1 MKNKV
6 FFASLSLVA
15 LFTACQNEEFISE
28 GVKGSLLDRPT
39 VNLSLDVNTAD
50 TRLVTNGNGVAFST
64 TDELGAVI
72 VDPTLWT
79 VSDKQ
84 AIGNNKWKY
93 VPASKQFETEGT
105 TAIGS
110 WVFYAQYNK
119 AITNSREGITYSF
132 KQIQEG
138 DATPEE
144 STKAGVDFFVSPV
157 VMLEGY
163 EGEDMNL
170 EIKTRSI
177 HTRAL
182 IDLKFDASLGV
193 NEVQKIVLKNGAQAS
208 EANSKDNEFIVKGR
222 IINKN
227 LAIADIRPSKI
238 PVNETPND
246 VIQNANNELGNKGA
260 YNPSTLATSFKDI
273 TEALTGGT
281 EKYLALDCI
290 DHETNQAM
298 KVENGEFKSQMLI
311 PAGKYTNLTLYIYT
325 DKGIFKK
332 QITKAEPE
340 SETAKTEA
348 FYLRRG
354 HYVNLANITLSSSE
368 NASAFEA
375 ASLSINEKDK
385 FTSNDQAAVETD
397 GTVVLKTVDLVKAI
411 NAITTNGEVQM
422 NVISDE
428 NHKTVINKEVMD
440 AIKAQKKNKSK
451 LQIVFNTTMP
461 IVGETIDSPLDLQDL
476 TFNAGAVLES
486 GIAKVGVDVN
496 IPSAQSITVNPN
508 AELTFATA
516 ATANPVYTYSKVI
529 NKGTV
534 NVSDVKVEISA
545 IENAGTLN
553 IESELTGGV
562 FTNKEDAV
570 VNNQGT
576 WIVKTTF
583 VNEAKASINNFGTMT
598 AEAATS
604 NNGMIY
610 NGKADA
616 TEKGTIN
623 VKGTFANNA
632 TITNYAKSNII
643 VNGAEIA
650 ALNNMGT
657 ITNYGNLYCFDG
669 KNTINNI
676 GIINSKTGATTYI
689 TTNSSDDE
697 FTHATNDLTMGEI
710 IMDGR
715 NDDVSVTTS
724 TQKGYITWKPD
735 VTVTTIQNKS
745 GDKFNKVYLKTAT
758 TIDDSE
764 VRYVVVENGC
774 GSLTL
779 KNDIQELAF
788 NTGCTIY
795 ANGINIGELVVAEDE
810 TVKVPTDNVIGIY
823 DVTVGEYSKTTA
835 SIDNKGTILVGGNFW
850 TSLQYDPRNLGGGIF
865 ASGDGNA
872 TAFHWNKTAIG
883 KE

>member
-50 TRLVTNGNGVAFST
+50 TRLVTNGNSVAFST

-72 VDPTLWT
+72 VDPRLWT
-79 VSDKQ
+79 VENQQ

-93 VPASKQFETEGT
+93 VPASDRFETEGT

-119 AITNSREGITYSF
+119 AITNSRDGITYSF

-170 EIKTRSI
+170 KIKTRSI

-182 IDLKFDASLGV
+182 IDLKFDASLDV
-193 NEVQKIVLKNGAQAS
+193 NEVQKIVLKNGA
-208 EANSKDNEFIVKGR
+208 EATETNPNEFIVKGR

-227 LAIADIRPSKI
+227 LAVANIRPSAI
-238 PVNETPND
+238 PVGKTPND

-273 TEALTGGT
+273 TQALTDGT

-325 DKGIFKK
+325 DKGIFRK

-340 SETAKTEA
+340 SETATPAA

-375 ASLSINEKDK
+375 ASLSINKEDN
-385 FTSNDQAAVETD
+385 FISNDEAAGETD

-411 NAITTNGEVQM
+411 NAITTNGEVKM

-486 GIAKVGVDVN
+486 GIAEVGVDVN
-496 IPSAQSITVNPN
+496 IPSAQNITVNPN

-576 WIVKTTF
+576 WSVTTTF
-583 VNEAKASINNFGTMT
+583 DNEAKASINNFGTMT

-623 VKGTFANNA
+623 VKGTFVNKA

-643 VNGAEIA
+643 VNGAVPA
-650 ALNNMGT
+650 ALNNNGT

-669 KNTINNI
+669 ENTINNT

-689 TTNSSDDE
+689 TTNSSE
-697 FTHATNDLTMGEI
+697 KEVPAGTNGLTMGEI

-735 VTVTTIQNKS
+735 VTVTTIQKKS

-758 TIDDSE
+758 TINDSE

-779 KNDIQELAF
+779 KNNIQELAF

-823 DVTVGEYSKTTA
+823 DVTVEGCSMTTA

-850 TSLQYDPRNLGGGIF
+850 TKLPYDPTNLGGGIF

-883 KE
+883 AE

>member
-15 LFTACQNEEFISE
+15 LFAACQNEEFINE
-28 GVKGSLLDRPT
+28 EMKGSLLDRPT

-50 TRLVTNGNGVAFST
+50 TRLVSNGNGVGFST
-64 TDELGAVI
+64 TDQLGAVI

-79 VSDKQ
+79 VADNQ
-84 AIGNNKWKY
+84 AIGNNKWVYDATSGRFKT
-93 VPASKQFETEGT
+93 VGT

-119 AITNSREGITYSF
+119 AITNSRNGITYSF

-144 STKAGVDFFVSPV
+144 STKDGVDFFISPV
-157 VMLEGY
+157 VKLDGY

-182 IDLKFDASLGV
+182 INLKFDASLGV
-193 NEVQKIVLKNGAQAS
+193 SEVQKIVVKNGA
-208 EANSKDNEFIVKGR
+208 ANNNRFIVNGK
-222 IINKN
+222 ILNTQ
-227 LAIADIRPSKI
+227 LAVADIRPSSI
-238 PVNETPND
+238 PVNETPNSI
-246 VIQNANNELGNKGA
+246 IQKANNLLGNKGA
-260 YNPSTLATSFKDI
+260 YNATTLSTTFKDI
-273 TEALTGGT
+273 TGTLTSGSAVGT
-281 EKYLALDCI
+281 ERYLALDCI

-311 PAGKYTNLTLYIYT
+311 PADNYTNLTLYIYT

-332 QITKAEPE
+332 EIKKAEPE
-340 SETAKTEA
+340 NETKPEA
-348 FYLRRG
+348 EFFLRRG

-375 ASLSINEKDK
+375 AKLSINKDDH
-385 FTSNDQAAVETD
+385 FISNDDAATETD

-411 NAITTNGEVQM
+411 NAISTNGEVEM

-440 AIKAQKKNKSK
+440 AIKAKKAELAS
-451 LQIVFNTTMP
+451 LQIVFNTRMS
-461 IVGETIDSPLDLQDL
+461 IVGETIDNPLVLQDL
-476 TFNAGAVLES
+476 TFNDGAVLEA
-486 GIAKVGVDVN
+486 GIAEVGVDVN
-496 IPSAQSITVNPN
+496 IPSAQDITVNSN
-508 AELTFATA
+508 TELTFATA
-516 ATANPVYTYSKVI
+516 ATPIYTYNKVI

-534 NVSDVKVEISA
+534 NVSDVKVEIST
-545 IENAGTLN
+545 IENAGILN
-553 IESELTGGV
+553 IESELIGGE
-562 FTNKEDAV
+562 FTNKENAI
-570 VNNQGT
+570 VNNQGEWT
-576 WIVKTTF
+576 VNTTLT
-583 VNEAKASINNFGTMT
+583 NEVKASINNFGTMT
-598 AEAATS
+598 AVATTN

-610 NGKADA
+610 NGKTDA

-623 VKGTFANNA
+623 VKGMFANYA

-643 VNGAEIA
+643 VNAVNPVVA
-650 ALNNMGT
+650 QLNNNGT

-669 KNTINNI
+669 ENTINNT
-676 GIINSKTGATTYI
+676 GVINSKTGATTYI
-689 TTNSSDDE
+689 TTNSSAKE
-697 FTHATNDLTMGEI
+697 KSGTNDLTMGEI

-715 NDDVSVTTS
+715 DDDVSVTTS
-724 TQKGYITWKPD
+724 EQKGYITWKPD
-735 VTVTTIQNKS
+735 VTVATIKYQT
-745 GDKFNKVYLKTAT
+745 GDKFNKIYLKTAT
-758 TIDDSE
+758 TIDDAA

-795 ANGINIGELVVAEDE
+795 ANKIKIGELVVAEDE

-823 DVTVGEYSKTTA
+823 EVGDTNSKTTA
-835 SIDNKGTILVGGNFW
+835 DIDNRGTILVGGNFW
-850 TSLQYDPRNLGGGIF
+850 TSLQYVPEDLGGGIF
-865 ASGDGNA
+865 ASGDGQ
-872 TAFHWNKTAIG
+872 TSAFHWNETNWN
-883 KE
+883 

>member
-15 LFTACQNEEFISE
+15 LFTACQNEEFINE

-79 VSDKQ
+79 VEDQQ

-119 AITNSREGITYSF
+119 AITNSRDGITYSF

-193 NEVQKIVLKNGAQAS
+193 NEVQKIVLKNGAQAT
-208 EANSKDNEFIVKGR
+208 ETNPNEFIVNGR
-222 IINKN
+222 IINTN
-227 LAIADIRPSKI
+227 LAVADIRPGMI
-238 PVNETPND
+238 PVDKTPND
-246 VIQNANNELGNKGA
+246 LIQEANDLLGNKGA
-260 YNPSTLATSFKDI
+260 YNPSTLATSFKNI
-273 TEALTGGT
+273 TQALTDGT

-340 SETAKTEA
+340 SETAEPAA

-375 ASLSINEKDK
+375 ASLSINKEDN
-385 FTSNDQAAVETD
+385 FISNDAAADETD

-411 NAITTNGEVQM
+411 NAITTDGVVVM

-496 IPSAQSITVNPN
+496 IPLAQNITVNPN

-516 ATANPVYTYSKVI
+516 ATADPAYTYSMVI

-562 FTNKEDAV
+562 FKNMEDAV

-583 VNEAKASINNFGTMT
+583 VNVAKASINNFGTMT
-598 AEAATS
+598 AEAATI

-643 VNGAEIA
+643 VNGAETA

-669 KNTINNI
+669 ENTINNT

-689 TTNSSDDE
+689 TTNSSGDE
-697 FTHATNDLTMGEI
+697 FTNATNDLTMGEI

-735 VTVTTIQNKS
+735 VTVTTIKKTS

-758 TIDDSE
+758 TIDDLD

-779 KNDIQELAF
+779 KNNIQELAF

-795 ANGINIGELVVAEDE
+795 ANEINIGELVVAEDE

-823 DVTVGEYSKTTA
+823 DVTVEEYSKTTA

-850 TSLQYDPRNLGGGIF
+850 TELPYEPTNLGGGIF